1 MPVSA
6 LVEAAALFG
15 IEANAQRVA
24 VARLLASG
32 QIARDLRG
40 HYRIGAAAAPVDRRV
55 LGWRRAEDAT
65 ARWQG
70 GWWLVRGGRLPPA
83 RAPGRRRRGQALRLL
98 GFAPLARDLALRP
111 DNLRAE
117 LGPLRAELALLG
129 LEPDALLVRA
139 SELDPDADAR
149 ARGLWSRDD
158 LERGYRR
165 SLAALAASEARL
177 ARLPEAKAMVES
189 FLLGGRVIRQLV
201 LDPLLPEPLAPEALR
216 RDLALVALEV
226 RDPFADVR
234 DVAELLVDLR
244 DVDRGDVALGGR
256 DGIRR
261 TRRRVVLRRTRGR
274 EQCDERGAAHHDA
287 AAGRAARSARLTK
300 TGTTARR

>member
-70 GWWLVRGGRLPPA
+70 GWWLVHAGRLAPA

-111 DNLRAE
+111 DNLRADLGALRVE
-117 LGPLRAELALLG
+117 LDLLG

-139 SELDPDADAR
+139 SELDPDADGR
-149 ARGLWSRDD
+149 ARGLWSRDE

-216 RDLALVALEV
+216 RELAQAMRRYDRLGRRAWAEFLAGHGAPHVATPAHGERTLSV
-226 RDPFADVR
+226 P
-234 DVAELLVDLR
+234 VA
-244 DVDRGDVALGGR
+244 
-256 DGIRR
+256 
-261 TRRRVVLRRTRGR
+261 
-274 EQCDERGAAHHDA
+274 
-287 AAGRAARSARLTK
+287 
-300 TGTTARR
+300 